1 MTILL
6 LYIIFSYHF
15 TKITI
20 SKNENYYVTIIT
32 FRSEKNCSV
41 AGAGQILI
49 YRLLT
54 NTFLYIK
61 KSNQNDDCFLP

>member
-15 TKITI
+15 TEITI

-32 FRSEKNCSV
+32 CQPEKIAEWLEPDKNLPIV
-41 AGAGQILI
+41 NLLI
-49 YRLLT
+49 
-54 NTFLYIK
+54 FFI
-61 KSNQNDDCFLP
+61 

>member
-20 SKNENYYVTIIT
+20 SKNENYYVTIIAC
-32 FRSEKNCSV
+32 RLEKNACV
-41 AGAGQILI
+41 TGAGQILI